1 MNGQLTEHPLAELIH
16 DISTNRLTGALRL
29 EHDAVK
35 TVIYCEAGQVV
46 YAATNLRELRLGEY
60 LTKRALVSEEQ
71 IASLGN
77 NLSDLALAAALG
89 TSGAIDRGSV
99 TSLFSQQVTDLLSV
113 VLLWTKGTW
122 NFDERTRLG
131 DPLRLKIDVVTLL
144 LETARKLPPK
154 FVSSRIHNREES
166 ISPVTGMPDF
176 GSLSPAEGFVLS
188 RVDSPVPLGSLIAM
202 SGLPEAEALR
212 TIYGLALSGFIERE
226 HWPMVLS
233 KSGDPVRVSKAPVTV
248 QKVVEPEPVPP
259 TAEETE
265 ESVARDLEDL
275 FRRLEGASTHYEV
288 LNVDTQAGRGEI
300 KTSYYALARR
310 YHPDRFHLQA
320 GTAHHMRIEAA
331 FAKIAQAYVTLSDS
345 ALRRSYNGKLKA
357 REKMRRVAQDAP
369 KARVDQTQNVLR
381 QDKSSKNSVTDD
393 LERAEAFYQEGFAAL
408 EQGQTQAAITNL
420 AAAAR
425 IFPKDARFRAYYGRA
440 LAAQEETRR
449 LAETEMHAAIKLE
462 PGNTA
467 YRVMLAELYC
477 DLGFFLRAEAEV
489 KRVLST
495 EPNNPSVRKLM
506 QRLEGAHPPSEK
518 V

>member
-16 DISTNRLTGALRL
+16 DIFTNRLTGTLRL

-60 LTKRALVSEEQ
+60 LTKRAVVSEEQ
-71 IASLGN
+71 IASLGK

-89 TSGAIDRGSV
+89 TSGAIDRGRV
-99 TSLFSQQVTDLLSV
+99 ASLFSQQVTDLLSV

-144 LETARKLPPK
+144 LETARKLPPT
-154 FVSSRIHNREES
+154 FVSSRIHNLEES

-176 GSLSPAEGFVLS
+176 GSVSPAEGFVLS
-188 RVDSPVPLGSLIAM
+188 RVDSPVPLGSLIAL

-226 HWPMVLS
+226 HWPTVLS
-233 KSGDPVRVSKAPVTV
+233 KSGDAVRVSKAPVTV
-248 QKVVEPEPVPP
+248 QKVVEPEPVAP
-259 TAEETE
+259 TPEETE
-265 ESVARDLEDL
+265 ESEARDLEDL
-275 FRRLEGASTHYEV
+275 FRRLEVASTHYEV
-288 LNVDTQAGRGEI
+288 LNVDTQAEPREI

-345 ALRRSYNGKLKA
+345 ALRRSYDIKLKA
-357 REKMRRVAQDAP
+357 LEKMRKVAQDAP
-369 KARVDQTQNVLR
+369 KARVDQTQNVLHNM
-381 QDKSSKNSVTDD
+381 SSKNSVTDD

-425 IFPKDARFRAYYGRA
+425 ICPKDARFRAYYGRA
-440 LAAQEETRR
+440 LSAREETRR

-495 EPNNPSVRKLM
+495 EPNNPAIRKLM
-506 QRLEGAHPPSEK
+506 LRLEAAHPPSEK